1 VSDEWEKKGED
12 LIYGRSKGFGPN
24 LLRSILHG
32 FSYLFKA
39 VVKTRLHLFKS
50 HWKKQAYLGT
60 HTVSIGNITMGG
72 TGKTPVTE
80 LLARTLNEKGRKVA
94 ILSRGYKS
102 SSLHEAQK
110 WKRRSTE
117 EFEALPKIVSDGQ
130 DIFLHAKYAGD
141 EPLMLAKNLPGV
153 SVIVDKDRVNGGKFA
168 ISELE
173 ADTLILDDGLQYL
186 HIEHQTDIIL
196 VDHDQP
202 FGTGHLIPR
211 GTLREPP
218 ENLSRAH
225 FIFITKCKQ
234 RADPE
239 LIKEIRSHNP
249 SAGLIEC
256 AHHPTTLQNL
266 DTGEQLPLET
276 LKGKHIA
283 ALSGIAVPANFE
295 RLLTSLGATVEFHR
309 TFSDHHNFK
318 QKEIDTFMERCL
330 MRSIDMI
337 LTTEKDA
344 VRFLAPTDPHTP
356 IHFLRI
362 EIKILHGRSAWND
375 LVTRITKLPLNED

>member
-12 LIYGRSKGFGPN
+12 LIYGRTKGFGAN
-24 LLRSILHG
+24 LLRSLLQG
-32 FSYLFKA
+32 FSHLFKA
-39 VVKTRLHLFKS
+39 LVKTRLHLFRK

-60 HTVSIGNITMGG
+60 HTISIGNITMGG

-80 LLARTLNEKGRKVA
+80 LLARTLTEKGRKVA

-102 SSLHEAQK
+102 STLHKGQN
-110 WKRRSTE
+110 WQPRSNQ
-117 EFEALPKIVSDGQ
+117 EFESLPKIVSDGER
-130 DIFLHAKYAGD
+130 ILLPAKYAGD

-168 ISELE
+168 ISELGS
-173 ADTLILDDGLQYL
+173 DTLILDDGLQYL
-186 HIEHQTDIIL
+186 NLEHQTDIIL
-196 VDHDQP
+196 VD
-202 FGTGHLIPR
+202 
-211 GTLREPP
+211 
-218 ENLSRAH
+218 
-225 FIFITKCKQ
+225 
-234 RADPE
+234 
-239 LIKEIRSHNP
+239 EIRRHNP
-249 SAGLIEC
+249 TAGLIEC

-266 DTGEQLPLET
+266 DTGEQLPLST

-330 MRSIDMI
+330 YRDIQMI

-362 EIKILHGRSAWND
+362 EIKILHGHNAWDD
-375 LVTRITKLPLNED
+375 LIKRIS